1 MYAGHTERLHEVIT
15 TMDAII
21 KRYFFIEPLKLT
33 IIHDEMIKIK
43 WFFLSNFKFKKRIQ
57 MIEVLF
63 QSRIMYGETHISFI
77 LMNVILDKKIQIF
90 MKPCQVRI
98 SEEKTI
104 GFV

>member
-43 WFFLSNFKFKKRIQ
+43 WFFLSNFKFKKRNTKDRSAFSKQNHVWRNSYI
-57 MIEVLF
+57 F
-63 QSRIMYGETHISFI
+63 HIDECHF
-77 LMNVILDKKIQIF
+77 
-90 MKPCQVRI
+90 
-98 SEEKTI
+98 
-104 GFV
+104 G